1 MTIEIAGKKYSAKVI
16 NGNATFKV
24 ANLTCGNK
32 TVTAIYAGNYKYLFN
47 ATTNNFTVYKR
58 PSTVVVNTTDIN
70 VGDVAI
76 INVTVPQNATGYV
89 VISVNG
95 TNYTVNVTDGKG
107 SIPVSGLPYGTY
119 DINVTYIGDE
129 QYLPNTNSTTLKVSK
144 VPSNIT
150 VAVNNITVGDV
161 AIINM
166 TVPKDATGNIT
177 VKVNSTVVVVE
188 SLTELLKLLFHTLKL
203 ETTLLM

>member
-1 MTIEIAGKKYSAKVI
+1 MDDKYANKTVTTNYHVFKWETPMIINVTDIYVGDVATIVVSVPANITDNVTIEIAGKKYSAKVI

-107 SIPVSGLPYGTY
+107 SIPVSGVPYGTY
-119 DINVTYIGDE
+119 DINVTYIGAE
-129 QYLPNTNSTTLKVSK
+129 HY
-144 VPSNIT
+144 
-150 VAVNNITVGDV
+150 
-161 AIINM
+161 
-166 TVPKDATGNIT
+166 
-177 VKVNSTVVVVE
+177 
-188 SLTELLKLLFHTLKL
+188 
-203 ETTLLM
+203 